1 MNHDKASKD
10 EIMKEVESLKAL
22 KAEYKSATGQEYDAN
37 KKPVGGASTQAAA
50 TSSGD
55 LSLWEKVTEQGNSIR
70 SMKSAKASKDDI
82 TAAVTILKD
91 LKAQYKSATG
101 QDSFYL

>member
-1 MNHDKASKD
+1 MNRDKASKD

-22 KAEYKSATGQEYDAN
+22 KAEFKSATDQEYDAN
-37 KKPVGGASTQAAA
+37 KKPVGGASTQAA
-50 TSSGD
+50 TSGAD

-70 SMKSAKASKDDI
+70 AMKSAKASKDDI

-101 QDSFYL
+101 QEKF

>member
-1 MNHDKASKD
+1 
-10 EIMKEVESLKAL
+10 MKEVESLKAL
-22 KAEYKSATGQEYDAN
+22 KAEYKSATGQDYDAN
-37 KKPVGGASTQAAA
+37 KKPVGSAPTQAASSA
-50 TSSGD
+50 GSGD

-101 QDSFYL
+101 QDSFYLSKTDFVPGT